1 MPYIY
6 TSIFFGKFCTVYTF
20 DRHYTFNKNLNYFLI
35 FTKFYKIVI
44 KNWNNGMENWS
55 GTYFIHFSSKKSLK
69 SSLYT
74 NISLWK
80 IPPYMFIRIVSALYV
95 YNFTRISK
103 TLRLL
108 GSIRQLGTLTRL
120 FKNRKCPEAKN
131 SLGWCLVMILPNLSH
146 FKSLTKRCLALRNR
160 PFRPFCD
167 SQHQTEFFLNA
178 QHLFL
183 SESKWL
189 KFGTSITE

>member
-1 MPYIY
+1 MLEPRSTYSLGHQHCAKKTKSKIRTLKVANTLALCQSKAMLPYI
-6 TSIFFGKFCTVYTF
+6 TIEKQRCIVYTF
-20 DRHYTFNKNLNYFLI
+20 QQR
-35 FTKFYKIVI
+35 
-44 KNWNNGMENWS
+44 
-55 GTYFIHFSSKKSLK
+55 
-69 SSLYT
+69 
-74 NISLWK
+74 
-80 IPPYMFIRIVSALYV
+80 
-95 YNFTRISK
+95 
-103 TLRLL
+103 
-108 GSIRQLGTLTRL
+108 LTRL

-146 FKSLTKRCLALRNR
+146 FESLTKRCLALRNR

-167 SQHQTEFFLNA
+167 SQHQTEIFLNA

>member
-1 MPYIY
+1 MSKHAYFKAWSINAVAVKSKVLSLNSQGLKLIFSIKTEILKKQVVARIFCVYFMSKQFWIIILHTLMCLIGVY
-6 TSIFFGKFCTVYTF
+6 TRLLFFSKFCTVYTF

-108 GSIRQLGTLTRL
+108 GSIRQLGTQ
-120 FKNRKCPEAKN
+120 EY
-131 SLGWCLVMILPNLSH
+131 I
-146 FKSLTKRCLALRNR
+146 
-160 PFRPFCD
+160 
-167 SQHQTEFFLNA
+167 
-178 QHLFL
+178 HLFC
-183 SESKWL
+183 
-189 KFGTSITE
+189 FT

>member
-1 MPYIY
+1 MGIYGYIWVY
-6 TSIFFGKFCTVYTF
+6 MSIYGYIWVYMSIFEYIWVYMSI
-20 DRHYTFNKNLNYFLI
+20 YEYI
-35 FTKFYKIVI
+35 WV
-44 KNWNNGMENWS
+44 
-55 GTYFIHFSSKKSLK
+55 
-69 SSLYT
+69 
-74 NISLWK
+74 
-80 IPPYMFIRIVSALYV
+80 YMCIYGYIWV
-95 YNFTRISK
+95 YMVYIAMYRYI
-103 TLRLL
+103 
-108 GSIRQLGTLTRL
+108 GIYEYIWVYMSIYWYILTRL

-146 FKSLTKRCLALRNR
+146 FESLTKRCLALRNR

-167 SQHQTEFFLNA
+167 SQHQTEIFLNA

>member
-1 MPYIY
+1 MGICC
-6 TSIFFGKFCTVYTF
+6 IFFFAV
-20 DRHYTFNKNLNYFLI
+20 
-35 FTKFYKIVI
+35 
-44 KNWNNGMENWS
+44 S
-55 GTYFIHFSSKKSLK
+55 FSYSEQ
-69 SSLYT
+69 YGAC
-74 NISLWK
+74 
-80 IPPYMFIRIVSALYV
+80 F
-95 YNFTRISK
+95 
-103 TLRLL
+103 
-108 GSIRQLGTLTRL
+108 LTRL

-146 FKSLTKRCLALRNR
+146 FESLTKRCLALRNR

-167 SQHQTEFFLNA
+167 SQHQTEIFLNA